1 MIHIKQKNPINIDQV
16 TVTKAI
22 RFSILHYAMLALMIT
37 CIILR
42 AQQQQNRTQVAGGV
56 STELKIT
63 PSDISESKDLKG
75 NRESQFQDC
84 AYTVR
89 MQKTVTAWEHL
100 TITVQY
106 NPKKNQRSKNDKNG
120 DECIF
125 DDQNGGSTFRIQLY
139 SIFEMTSNTTSY
151 LGNGTYQAD
160 VLLTI
165 PGKYVA
171 MVLVTY
177 IHHQASETRYHVNP
191 SLQQLKNSP
200 FEVIVLKKNF
210 TASSL
215 TTQTSTQPSKYCTRN
230 ASGIVNGRWVKC
242 GSVLPKTERCGPW
255 QSSEFDFDKINGFHW
270 LPYTC
275 QYHTFT
281 NDEIKRCFARH
292 GWDSI
297 VFVGDSHMRYRAYH
311 WATRLYGSCPGC
323 VKTHIQ
329 MVFENEVPRIE
340 WVFDARGTRLPL
352 SFKNITLPF
361 EKYIHP
367 RVRRSKFS
375 TPFSSGAL
383 NSKLF
388 LLNFGHWVLR
398 EAYDVEFMEQKLHA
412 YGRAAKYLMA
422 EGKTVVWINTL
433 SLPWRLDKAVKLWHE
448 NTSPR
453 RVKHF
458 NAIADRI
465 MKSYGVPIVDAFS
478 VSDGR
483 IGATHD
489 QTHYTKK
496 LPGNEY
502 GGVVENAVSN
512 VIFNKLCGGGKP

>member
-56 STELKIT
+56 TTELKIT
-63 PSDISESKDLKG
+63 PNDESESKDLKG
-75 NRESQFQDC
+75 DRESQFQDC
-84 AYTVR
+84 AYTVT
-89 MQKTVTAWEHL
+89 MQKTVTAWERL

-106 NPKKNQRSKNDKNG
+106 NPKKNQRSKNNKNG

-139 SIFEMTSNTTSY
+139 SISEMTSNTTSY
-151 LGNGTYQAD
+151 ISNGTYQAD

-200 FEVIVLKKNF
+200 FEVIVLKKNL

-215 TTQTSTQPSKYCTRN
+215 TTQTLQPSKYCTRK

-242 GSVLPKTERCGPW
+242 GSVLPKIERCGPW

-281 NDEIKRCFARH
+281 NDEIKRCFARQ

-297 VFVGDSHMRYRAYH
+297 VFAGDSHMRYRAYH

-352 SFKNITLPF
+352 SFNNITLPF

-422 EGKTVVWINTL
+422 EGKTVVWVNTL